1 MIGARFV
8 VLLTL
13 LALRLFGRL
22 RRAVV
27 VSFGFLAMVGLWK
40 AVVLF
45 RGVGT
50 ATLDRGR
57 WFLLG

>member
-1 MIGARFV
+1 MIGAWFV

-13 LALRLFGRL
+13 LALRLFWRL

-45 RGVGT
+45 RGVDT
-50 ATLDRGR
+50 ATLR
-57 WFLLG
+57 